1 MTSVLDSL
9 LPLFL
14 LIALGVVLRRTD
26 LVGESFF
33 QTSDRLVY
41 YVFFPL
47 LLFLKISRP
56 TPGFMVHWSWL
67 AVLLA
72 VMVLMAGASLV
83 AARLLGLSRPQV
95 GAFSQTTYR
104 FNTYLGLAVI
114 LTLFGEAG
122 IKYLGVLISAA
133 IPLAN
138 LMAVSVLIW
147 CQGSGAR
154 LRPRLGHLIREL
166 LVNPLILA
174 CLAGLAY
181 GALGWGLPV
190 FVDRTLDL
198 LGSLSLPLALLS
210 IGAALKFAPLRR
222 HQAPALAAV
231 ALKQVAL
238 PCLGLAGLW
247 LVGATG
253 DFWRVAVIWLCL
265 PTSTL
270 AYVLAAQLDGDAE
283 LAAAAIFVSHV
294 FALVTLTVAV
304 LWVR

>member
-1 MTSVLDSL
+1 LHSVLNSL
-9 LPLFL
+9 LPVFA
-14 LIALGVVLRRTD
+14 LIALGVFLRRTT
-26 LVGESFF
+26 LVGEAFF

-41 YVFFPL
+41 YVFFPA

-114 LTLFGEAG
+114 LSLFGETG
-122 IKYLGVLISAA
+122 VKYLGVLISAA

-138 LMAVSVLIW
+138 LMAVSGLIL
-147 CQGSGAR
+147 CQGAGAR
-154 LRPRLGHLIREL
+154 WRPRLGRLFREL
-166 LVNPLILA
+166 LANPLILA

-181 GALGWGLPV
+181 GALGWGLPL

-198 LGSLSLPLALLS
+198 MGNLSLPLALLS
-210 IGAALKFAPLRR
+210 IGASLRFETMRR
-222 HQAPALAAV
+222 HQAPALVAV

-238 PCLGLAGLW
+238 PALGLAGLW

-253 DFWRVAVIWLCL
+253 TFWRVAVIWMCL

-270 AYVLAAQLDGDAE
+270 AYVLAAQLDGDAD
-283 LAAAAIFVSHV
+283 LAAAAIVVSHL
-294 FALVTLTVAV
+294 FAVVTLSAA
-304 LWVR
+304 LIWVR